1 VRNIGEKRKPF
12 YFEIDDA
19 GLAAKSYFFVSG
31 GKERKKK
38 RRNPWGREEHFE
50 STPPLF
56 LLSPVKSQHL
66 LAFTV
71 EHISHAGCIHQRMRR
86 LLPRGGVQEKDD
98 P

>member
-56 LLSPVKSQHL
+56 LLNIITHNMYCSAL
-66 LAFTV
+66 
-71 EHISHAGCIHQRMRR
+71 
-86 LLPRGGVQEKDD
+86 
-98 P
+98 